1 MIDET
6 LSRLSRELIAASDK
20 LASEEF
26 KARQAAF
33 VELEKRQ
40 EALAVERLN
49 LAISLEADEMAVVRA
64 QEALQAHFAALATP
78 AAPEP
83 ETPADDESITITH
96 IPPIDMSLPHMLAA
110 SDDVEAEAD
119 RLRYKGFVEQA
130 KDAPFGETVDVEQYF
145 RPVFGQTEPDEFS
158 SSRAN
163 GAYQED

>member
-64 QEALQAHFAALATP
+64 QEALQAHFASPATP
-78 AAPEP
+78 PAPEP
-83 ETPADDESITITH
+83 EI
-96 IPPIDMSLPHMLAA
+96 AA
-110 SDDVEAEAD
+110 SDDPEPVIEHAPGWAGIFAE
-119 RLRYKGFVEQA
+119 Q
-130 KDAPFGETVDVEQYF
+130 
-145 RPVFGQTEPDEFS
+145 QTDEFS

-163 GAYQED
+163 GAYTEE